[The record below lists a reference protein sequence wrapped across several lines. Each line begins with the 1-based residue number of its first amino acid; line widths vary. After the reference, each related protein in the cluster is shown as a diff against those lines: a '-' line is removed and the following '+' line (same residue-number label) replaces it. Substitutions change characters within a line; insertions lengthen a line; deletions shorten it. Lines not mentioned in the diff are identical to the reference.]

1 MGIMDDINAQSEA
14 DRIKF
19 EREQAKRVE
28 EAKNLNKEMGD
39 HNVPESKRPV

>member
-1 MGIMDDINAQSEA
+1 MGIMDDINEQADA

-28 EAKNLNKEMGD
+28 NAKATAKQMEDKG
-39 HNVPESKRPV
+39 VPDSKRPI

>member
-1 MGIMDDINAQSEA
+1 MGIMDDINEKADA

-28 EAKNLNKEMGD
+28 KAKAVSKEMEDKG
-39 HNVPESKRPV
+39 VPDSKRPV